1 MPNGFRFGRRLKL
14 PSTVEIKHELR
25 MMMLADSIDALQR
38 EAAALKA
45 AEDKNRGLE
54 LASMAADVAYK
65 YSASTDSRLGV
76 DRQSAD
82 MEWE

>member
-38 EAAALKA
+38 EAAALKV
-45 AEDKNRGLE
+45 AEDKNRGHCQG
-54 LASMAADVAYK
+54 K
-65 YSASTDSRLGV
+65 
-76 DRQSAD
+76 
-82 MEWE
+82 